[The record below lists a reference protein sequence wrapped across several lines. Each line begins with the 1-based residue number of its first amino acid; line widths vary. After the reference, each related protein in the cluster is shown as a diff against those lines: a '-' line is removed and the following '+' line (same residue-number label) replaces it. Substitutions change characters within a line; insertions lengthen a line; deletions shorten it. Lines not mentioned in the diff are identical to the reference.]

1 MSTECQTIAE
11 LLKEL
16 CEQKKRPFPQR
27 RQPLTGP
34 ESHGVYIIRRNDTV
48 LHVGKTSRAQG
59 GLQQR
64 LRDHLYGNSSFV
76 RDDLNGQGA
85 TLRETGYTY
94 QFLVEQ
100 DARTRALL
108 EALAT
113 GTLCPGISALAVS
126 KRLMA
131 GAIKM

>member
-1 MSTECQTIAE
+1 MPSEYQTIAN
-11 LLKEL
+11 LLEKLLRQETH
-16 CEQKKRPFPQR
+16 EFPQR
-27 RQPLTGP
+27 RHRLEAP
-34 ESHGVYIIRRNDTV
+34 ENHGVYIIRSNDTI
-48 LHVGKTSRAQG
+48 LHVGRTLRAKG

-64 LRDHLYGNSSFV
+64 LTDHLRGNSSFV
-76 RDDLNGQGA
+76 RDYLNGQGA

-113 GTLCPGISALAVS
+113 GTLCPRHIGTGR
-126 KRLMA
+126 K
-131 GAIKM
+131 